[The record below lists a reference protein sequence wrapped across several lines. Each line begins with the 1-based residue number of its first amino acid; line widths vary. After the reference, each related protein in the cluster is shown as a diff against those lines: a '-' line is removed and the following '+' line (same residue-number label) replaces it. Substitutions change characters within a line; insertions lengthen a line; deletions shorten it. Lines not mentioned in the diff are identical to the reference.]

1 MYIILFFL
9 CFSSVLFSQS
19 SEDSIGDNFYNQRKY
34 NLAIYEYEK
43 LVLKKPDD
51 AQTKAKL
58 AISYMRVDNYN
69 QSVNYLKNEN
79 DFTHQYLRLF
89 ANMKIDTV
97 VENEDIF
104 FKISQSS
111 IYTDRQ
117 KEKAKLLSG
126 TKFLEDMKLQEAITF
141 YRNLKNTSKEKD
153 IKNKSQEILTQI
165 DTYRNISRK
174 SLFFGGGLS
183 AILPGSGQIYSGQ
196 YVDGVLAF
204 FFSSIFLGSAAY
216 MNHLENQ
223 AGVSHSV
230 SPILGIVGLFFYGS
244 NIYGGINAAQR
255 YNLYQERKFYQKIQD
270 NFFNLNVIEKY
281 SELKF
286 NTEF

>member
-9 CFSSVLFSQS
+9 CFCSILFSQS
-19 SEDSIGDNFYNQRKY
+19 SENSIGDNFYNQRKY

-43 LVLKKPDD
+43 LILKKQDD
-51 AQTKAKL
+51 AEINAKL
-58 AISYMRVDNYN
+58 AISYMRIDNYN
-69 QSVNYLKNEN
+69 QSVNFLKNEN

-97 VENEDIF
+97 LGNEDIF

-111 IYTDRQ
+111 MYTERQ

-126 TKFLEDMKLQEAITF
+126 TKFLEEMKLKEAIEF
-141 YRNLKNTSKEKD
+141 YNRVKNTSKEKD

-165 DTYRNISRK
+165 DTYINIPRK
-174 SLFFGGGLS
+174 SLLIGGGLS

-223 AGVSHSV
+223 AGVSHSL
-230 SPILGIVGLFFYGS
+230 SPIMGLVGLFFYGS
-244 NIYGGINAAQR
+244 NIYGGFNAAQR

-286 NTEF
+286 SNEF